1 MNLVNPDPQRSILL
15 YCIVYILF
23 AEERLLVVLYNAHM
37 YVREGLCCLH
47 IHCTTWGNN
56 ILKSQWPS
64 ILSIQ
69 SRESADS

>member
-1 MNLVNPDPQRSILL
+1 MTKMFGTTYIHV
-15 YCIVYILF
+15 YVYI
-23 AEERLLVVLYNAHM
+23 YIYIYIH
-37 YVREGLCCLH
+37 LH